1 MPIEGAVLNTQK
13 WYHAVAKRQKCK
25 NWLMF
30 DSPIVSVDQLQAAIT
45 NPATGPTLV
54 ICDVRAY
61 LDGRQGR
68 DAFASGHLPGA
79 RFIDLDTVLA
89 ADPAAVLGRHPLPDP
104 EVFAREMSAAG
115 IGHDTP
121 VVAYDDSGG
130 MIAGRLV
137 WMLRVLGQPA
147 ALLDG
152 GIDAWTGDL
161 TSEAETPR
169 EVAHPPRIWP
179 LNATVDADEV
189 EVIIADGGL
198 VIDSRAPARYRGEVE
213 PIDAKAG
220 HVPGAI
226 NLPFSENL
234 VDGRFRSTEELKQR
248 FDDVGVTENTVWYC
262 GSGVSACHN
271 LLAAEAAGLGMGKLY
286 VGSWSGWSSEEARV
300 VEVG

>member
-1 MPIEGAVLNTQK
+1 
-13 WYHAVAKRQKCK
+13 
-25 NWLMF
+25 MF
-30 DSPIVSVDQLQAAIT
+30 DSPIVSAEWLHTSVSQ
-45 NPATGPTLV
+45 PEPGSKLV

-61 LDGRQGR
+61 LDEREGR
-68 DAFASGHLPGA
+68 DAFASGHLPEA

-89 ADPAAVLGRHPLPDP
+89 AQASPVLGRHPLPTP
-104 EVFAREMSAAG
+104 EVFAAGMAAAG
-115 IGHDTP
+115 IDHDTP

-152 GIDAWTGDL
+152 GIDAWPGEL
-161 TSEAETPR
+161 TTDTPQLEPVAHTPR
-169 EVAHPPRIWP
+169 PWP
-179 LNATVDADEV
+179 ANATVDADAVQE
-189 EVIIADGGL
+189 IIADGGL
-198 VIDSRAPARYRGEVE
+198 VIDSRGAARYRGEVE

-226 NLPFSENL
+226 NLPFTENL
-234 VDGRFRSTEELKQR
+234 IDGRFRSTDELGTR
-248 FDDVGVTENTVWYC
+248 FRSASVDENTVWYC

-271 LLAAEAAGLGMGKLY
+271 LLAAEAAGLGVGKLY
-286 VGSWSGWSSEEARV
+286 VGSWSGWSSDDDRE

>member
-1 MPIEGAVLNTQK
+1 
-13 WYHAVAKRQKCK
+13 
-25 NWLMF
+25 MF
-30 DSPIVSVDQLQAAIT
+30 DSPIVSAEWLHESVSQPDSD
-45 NPATGPTLV
+45 PSLV

-61 LDGRQGR
+61 LDEREGR

-79 RFIDLDTVLA
+79 RFIDLATVLA
-89 ADPAAVLGRHPLPDP
+89 AEASPVLGRHPLPTP
-104 EVFAREMSAAG
+104 EVFATGMAAAG
-115 IGHDTP
+115 IDHDTP

-152 GIDAWTGDL
+152 GIDAWPGEL
-161 TSEAETPR
+161 TTDAPQPETVANLPR
-169 EVAHPPRIWP
+169 PWP
-179 LNATVDADEV
+179 LNATVDADAV
-189 EVIIADGGL
+189 EEIIADGGL
-198 VIDSRAPARYRGEVE
+198 VVDSRGAARYRGEVE

-226 NLPFSENL
+226 NLPFAENL
-234 VDGRFRSTEELKQR
+234 IDGHFRSTDELRAR
-248 FDDVGVTENTVWYC
+248 FRTAAVDENTVWYC

-271 LLAAEAAGLGMGKLY
+271 LLAAEAAGLGVGKLY
-286 VGSWSGWSSEEARV
+286 VGSWSGWSSDDDRG